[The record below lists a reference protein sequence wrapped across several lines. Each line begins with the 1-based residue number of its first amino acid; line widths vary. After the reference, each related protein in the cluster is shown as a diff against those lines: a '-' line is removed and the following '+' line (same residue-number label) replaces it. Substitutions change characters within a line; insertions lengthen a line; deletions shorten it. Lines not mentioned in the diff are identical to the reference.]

1 MSTNDDTIGGD
12 DAVED
17 LDEVWGYDRR
27 KAVYGKVAENE
38 VELRPLAVAN
48 SVAMI
53 LTAHTS
59 REHVSEEEWARDAVY
74 SAALVER
81 WTHDLYEMVQTV
93 DELEEQAASARAKG
107 QQQIVGP
114 ERDEYDFEWVVGEF
128 ELNKEAPLIA
138 LGVLRRDG
146 SVRLLGPEQMHD
158 FMTAP
163 GSRQS
168 ERVEGSE
175 WDEEKR
181 EEAATDRLA
190 TLRTLGPGVAEPLLD
205 ILDEEA
211 LSKLVEGLRKRRES
225 SDC

>member
-1 MSTNDDTIGGD
+1 MSTNDDTIEGD

-27 KAVYGKVAENE
+27 KAVYGAVSENE
-38 VELRPLAVAN
+38 IELRPLAIAN

-81 WTHDLYEMVQTV
+81 WTHDLYEIVQTV

-107 QQQIVGP
+107 QWQPVGP
-114 ERDEYDFEWVVGEF
+114 ERGEYDFEWVVGEF
-128 ELNKEAPLIA
+128 KINSSAPFVA
-138 LGVLRRDG
+138 VGVLQRDG
-146 SVRLLGPEQMHD
+146 SVRLIGPDQLNFNDMAGSPQHYRELSAEQ
-158 FMTAP
+158 
-163 GSRQS
+163 
-168 ERVEGSE
+168 
-175 WDEEKR
+175 DEEER
-181 EEAATDRLA
+181 EATAAGRLEALGE
-190 TLRTLGPGVAEPLLD
+190 LGPGVAERLID
-205 ILDEEA
+205 ILDDEA

-225 SDC
+225 QDC

>member
-38 VELRPLAVAN
+38 VELRPRAVAN

-53 LTAHTS
+53 LTAYTS
-59 REHVSEEEWARDAVY
+59 RELVSEEEWARDAVY

-107 QQQIVGP
+107 QQQIIGP
-114 ERDEYDFEWVVGEF
+114 KRDEYDFEWVVGEF
-128 ELNKEAPLIA
+128 KINSSAPFVA
-138 LGVLRRDG
+138 VGVLQRDG
-146 SVRLLGPEQMHD
+146 SVRLIGPDQLNFNDM
-158 FMTAP
+158 A
-163 GSRQS
+163 GSPQHYRELS
-168 ERVEGSE
+168 AEE
-175 WDEEKR
+175 DEEER
-181 EEAATDRLA
+181 EAAAADRLEA
-190 TLRTLGPGVAEPLLD
+190 LSELGPGVAEPLLD

-225 SDC
+225 SDR